1 MVYATTRNPDK
12 PYPPQKALKDDRG
25 PEGGLFLPNPMPR
38 YEPAQLRAL
47 GERPF
52 TARIAWMLNALCDTE
67 LTQWD
72 VDFCV
77 NRHPVR
83 VVSLPQKI
91 LLAQCWHNQEGSLFH
106 MAEALCARLRED
118 GKPIPTD
125 WGQIALRIA
134 ILFAIF
140 VDEGFPQGKDVDVS
154 VISGE
159 FYDPISAWYAREFG
173 LPIGKIVLCCNE
185 NSGIWELFHR
195 GQLRTDGVSVKTAT
209 PEADVA
215 LPLGLER
222 LIFASGG
229 VQEVERFL
237 EAVRSGRP
245 YCPEETVLENLRKG
259 FHVSVVGKYR
269 MEAAMRSVYA
279 CGTLL
284 GPYDGLCHAGL
295 LDQRATTGHNG
306 PGLILSARAPELDS
320 QAVSAA
326 FEAMLKHA
334 TEETR

>member
-1 MVYATTRNPDK
+1 MVYATTRNPEK

-25 PEGGLFLPNPMPR
+25 PDGGLFLPASMPR
-38 YEPAQLRAL
+38 YEPVQLRAL
-47 GERPF
+47 GELPF

-83 VVSLPQKI
+83 LVSLPQKI
-91 LLAQCWHNQEGSLFH
+91 LLAQCWHNQEGSLSY
-106 MAEALCARLRED
+106 MEEALCARLRQD
-118 GKPIPTD
+118 GKSVPTD
-125 WGQIALRIA
+125 WGKIALRIA
-134 ILFAIF
+134 ILFALF
-140 VDEGFPQGKDVDVS
+140 TDEGSPREQDVDVS
-154 VISGE
+154 VVCGE

-173 LPIGKIVLCCNE
+173 LPIGRIVLCCNE
-185 NSGIWELFHR
+185 NSAIWELFHR

-229 VQEVERFL
+229 VREVERFL

-245 YCPEETVLENLRKG
+245 YCPDEPVLENLRRG

-269 MEAAMRSVYA
+269 MEAAIRSVYA

-295 LDQRATTGHNG
+295 LDERATTGHNG
-306 PGLILSARAPELDS
+306 PGLILSARSPKLDL

-326 FEAMLKHA
+326 FEAHG
-334 TEETR
+334 